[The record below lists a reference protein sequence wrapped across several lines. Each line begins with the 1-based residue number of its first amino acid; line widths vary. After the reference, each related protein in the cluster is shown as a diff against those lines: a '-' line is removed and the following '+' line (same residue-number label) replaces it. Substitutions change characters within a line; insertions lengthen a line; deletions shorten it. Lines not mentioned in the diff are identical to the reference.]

1 MPYNIF
7 QMLADVYKKI
17 AKSKHRDIWIGSGI
31 ACLIAVVFL
40 VLAQRKYF
48 QDLNYTFV
56 LASSLL
62 QGHLGVYN
70 VPSWLN
76 EMIPVAGGIFYSAFP
91 LGSIISVM
99 PLSALVLVGI
109 LQFYPVNLVVA
120 LLAGGCA
127 AMAYAYTGINKRMK
141 VEKRIMLALWL
152 VAGTWFMTNL
162 LFAGAWQIALGFA
175 VLGELGALYWSIVK
189 PRPFLAG
196 LALAIAFGNRT
207 EVILIAPIILAFLLR
222 PYWKPRQPF
231 AELVRRTW
239 PLALKF
245 CAIPVILGVA
255 TLLYNH
261 ARFGSYFD
269 FGYARIPGV
278 LDEYLYRD
286 GIFSINYI
294 ANNAR
299 EMLFQSWISIPDW
312 PYWRPTGFGG
322 SILLASPFL
331 FLLFRNPKGD
341 RFRVRMAWVAI
352 VILTTALWVHGN
364 PGGWQY
370 SYRYAMILLPWVLV
384 LFTEY
389 LPDKI
394 MTTEAVLW
402 LLSVVMSG
410 YATYLF
416 LYSGY
421 MGV

>member
-1 MPYNIF
+1 MF
-7 QMLADVYKKI
+7 ADIYKKI
-17 AKSKHRDIWIGSGI
+17 TKSKHRDVWIGCGV
-31 ACLIAVVFL
+31 ALLVAVIFWLL
-40 VLAQRKYF
+40 VQKRYL

-56 LASSLL
+56 LASSML
-62 QGHLGVYN
+62 QGYLGIYDA
-70 VPSWLN
+70 PSWLN
-76 EMIPVAGGIFYSAFP
+76 EMIPATGGIFYSVFP
-91 LGSIISVM
+91 LGSIVSVM

-109 LQFYPVNLVVA
+109 LKSYPVNFLIG

-127 AMAYAYTGINKRMK
+127 GVAYAYTGINKQMK

-175 VLGELGALYWSIVK
+175 VLGQLATIYWSVVK

-196 LALAIAFGNRT
+196 LALAVAFGNRT
-207 EVILIAPIILAFLLR
+207 EVILTAPIILAFLLR
-222 PYWKPRQPF
+222 PYWKERQTFVQF
-231 AELVRRTW
+231 ARLTW
-239 PLALKF
+239 PTALKF
-245 CAIPVILGVA
+245 CTIPVILGVA

-299 EMLFQSWISIPDW
+299 EMLLQSWISVPQW

-331 FLLFRNPKGD
+331 FLLFRKPKGD
-341 RFRVRMAWVAI
+341 RLRVYMAWIAI

-370 SYRYAMILLPWVLV
+370 SYRYAMILLPWILV
-384 LFTEY
+384 LFVEY
-389 LPDKI
+389 LPKKI
-394 MTTEAVLW
+394 TPTEAVLW
-402 LLSVVMSG
+402 LLSVGISG

-416 LYSGY
+416 LYCGCMGY
-421 MGV
+421 